1 MKSIIEVISQGF
13 ERTQARMDWAA
24 VCGTGIPAP
33 GVSFRNTI
41 NGDDYLYICGALGW
55 PGVEAGGMLMILA
68 VDNSDE
74 QDPLIRVLDEK
85 PLAAQGGPREIV
97 DGILELRKKYGYG
110 LHRNLMALW
119 YGNPRKSALFDGFV
133 KNHVFLHDPAAY
145 DNPHRFGAYLH
156 AVRDDATRGLLAL
169 EGCPRLGGYLK
180 ALPPDAAA
188 ADGEEVFPAVYALGA
203 AVYTLR
209 QYRPWLTVGSQRAYN
224 IDDEFEI

>member
-13 ERTQARMDWAA
+13 ERTQARIDWAA

-41 NGDDYLYICGALGW
+41 NGDDYSYICGALGW
-55 PGVEAGGMLMILA
+55 PSVESGGMLMILA

-74 QDPLIRVLDEK
+74 QDPLIRVLEEK
-85 PLAAQGGPREIV
+85 PLSVQVSPREIV
-97 DGILELRKKYGYG
+97 DGILEIREKYGYG
-110 LHRNLMALW
+110 LHRDLMTLW

-145 DNPHRFGAYLH
+145 DNPHSFGAYLH
-156 AVRDDATRGLLAL
+156 AARDDATRGLLVL
-169 EGCPRLGGYLK
+169 ENCPRVIGYLK
-180 ALPPDAAA
+180 TLPPDAAA
-188 ADGEEVFPAVYALGA
+188 ADGEEIFPAVFALGA

-209 QYRPWLTVGSQRAYN
+209 QNRPWRRVGSPRAYN
-224 IDDEFEI
+224 IDDGFGV